1 MKNVVSQIFCVARV
15 GPATMATQNSTVN
28 RAEDSDGY
36 AAGESSASAFTDHPV
51 SEQGRVGRGTL
62 SDLLSG
68 RLRQH
73 VDEMKARFVKTMR
86 SRYDQLIAEHECY
99 QAQRLQEIRGG
110 LQPSD
115 KDGAQTK
122 KQRQRKYIPF
132 AEHLHREE
140 MEKAA
145 RQFNDEMNE
154 YQETFSR
161 SYGALLSRLSDAG
174 RDDKNLEQFRTKVDQ
189 LEAYFERECR
199 RFQSR
204 LPIYAKKFEI
214 LDTLHSHQVV
224 VIQGETGSG
233 KSTQLMQYMRDEL
246 AAHGAT
252 VCTQPRK
259 IAAITLAQRVTE
271 EMKTTVDS
279 PCIECLV
286 GMRKKP
292 KGETKALYATDRMLL
307 SEYLKDPELKR
318 FSHIV
323 IDEAHER
330 SLFTD
335 LLISMIKQLL
345 PQRLDLK
352 VVVTSATLNTD
363 LFKTYFNDC
372 PVIKVPGRVFPVDV
386 FWEEHRSPSYDYV
399 TAAVEKV
406 CLIHEREGPGHILV
420 FLTSQTEI
428 EKAIQTLNSKE
439 AVNESC
445 YLLPLH
451 GKLQPEEQQRVF
463 DPLPQGYDRKV
474 IVATNAAETSV
485 TIPGVGYVVDS
496 GMARIPSFDPIRHIM
511 SLDTKMINKSSADQ
525 RKGRAGRTGPGK
537 CYRLYTEQDYENMDT
552 SLTPEILRL
561 HLGIAVLKLL
571 ELGVEDVEAFE
582 FVEPPDR
589 EALRQAIE
597 SLTLLGA
604 LDEQGRLTDLGRKMS
619 VLPTEPRLSKM
630 IMVSNET
637 GCLQEAMAAAALLS
651 VGANVF
657 YRGITQED
665 QMKSD
670 TMKLQFCD
678 ETGDIIMY
686 IKVFAQ
692 WYSLP
697 DKHSQRN
704 QWCVQNCVNAKTMRV
719 ANDTLKELRF
729 IMKAPRVGFSLTP
742 ETILKV
748 AHAYFC
754 AFFENICCSAGH
766 FDAGY
771 VIRGIDNCT
780 AVMHPSSALVSLG
793 ANPEW
798 LVFGELRRTSRMFI
812 GNVVTV
818 PSEWLRELQ
827 GLIDID
833 QLQSQ
838 KFSKQTVATVHPL
851 LASNLIGK
859 RGIFIKELQSQI
871 NLACGYNYS
880 KPVVANNDASDE
892 SCTLVDVLVR
902 KGDMATACQLTQSR
916 IALIRDPY
924 KNETVEHNLT
934 SAIGRGVRAVI
945 GAGGEVKD
953 ITQESQFRRLNIYSV
968 PHGVSADEVKH
979 ILEQHGEI
987 DLFKCHSTT
996 TMPGRRLW
1004 GFVLYRKAS
1013 SAVSA
1018 LDHSK
1023 RANYKTDN
1031 GWTFQLQLQP
1041 EESPARC
1048 RLKFAWFP
1056 LQSREMGFVQFPS
1069 TETAVVATTRL
1080 QGMMIESQI
1089 FGGRLLSC
1097 QMDRKDDRT
1106 VFIRNLPRCVDEI
1119 QLQKL
1124 VIERSQL
1131 QPCKTSIARHR
1142 RNDVDLNGEQQHLN
1156 CLIERVLPAGV
1167 TKANYRVVTTIKN
1180 IYQPSMIVEFEND
1193 QVTAVVQE
1201 ALNARTGLMGLQ
1213 NLYALYTYST
1223 RFNIPKELAELKS
1236 CSVKIEAVVEK
1247 LRSTGKVNVR
1257 PLLDSKRGIP
1267 AIVIDGEEEES
1278 VQYAKLAIRAALRGV
1293 ELDFKSMPNA
1303 VKLLISPE
1311 LQSEVKR
1318 IEQFTSTWI
1327 QADRRNNTVYLHGE
1341 DQDIATAKTLL
1352 TEVMDGLQTVQIP
1365 LKGNGQPLGV
1375 MKQLFAE
1382 FGPYLKGLAEQVGLG
1397 LEQLTV
1403 NVRQHVLTVCSSLEK
1418 ADKVKAVVAN
1428 LSQGCPVSAVADGG
1442 EGCPDCP
1449 ICFTSLDIP
1458 AYTLILCGHRFCYCC
1473 LVQQLSSA
1481 VRDKTYPIVCPAEDC
1496 GQPFTMKDFC
1506 YLVTNKDQKKELLQA
1521 AVEEYVQRN
1530 TKNLRFCPTPNCT
1543 VVYKVTKSENV
1554 HQCLECLKA
1563 TCTACHEEGHPGLTC
1578 EEFKNPDQTIYNWMA
1593 TTVGGRNSKR
1603 CPSCSAVIE
1612 KTGGCPHMMC
1622 IICKQFICWTCMQ
1635 VFSTSQQCYAHICSA
1650 HNS

>member
-1 MKNVVSQIFCVARV
+1 MSRDDAR
-15 GPATMATQNSTVN
+15 GRGSTMNS
-28 RAEDSDGY
+28 AEDSEGY
-36 AAGESSASAFTDHPV
+36 VEGGSFSAGLVARRRVWYEARGSSASASVVSAAGYPV
-51 SEQGRVGRGTL
+51 NEYGIRSYSRPTGRRTL
-62 SDLLSG
+62 SDFVSDQ
-68 RLRQH
+68 LRKP
-73 VDEMKARFVKTMR
+73 VDEMKARLAKTMR

-99 QAQRLQEIRGG
+99 QAQRLQEIRHG

-496 GMARIPSFDPIRHIM
+496 GMARIPSYDPIRNIL

-561 HLGIAVLKLL
+561 HLGTAVLKLL
-571 ELGVEDVEAFE
+571 ELGVEDIEAFE

-589 EALRQAIE
+589 EALRRAVE

-630 IMVSNET
+630 IMVAKEM

-651 VGANVF
+651 IGANVF

-665 QMKSD
+665 QMNSD
-670 TMKLQFCD
+670 RMKLQFCD
-678 ETGDIIMY
+678 EAGDVVTY
-686 IKVFAQ
+686 VKVFAQ
-692 WYSLP
+692 WYSLQA
-697 DKHSQRN
+697 KRN
-704 QWCVQNCVNAKTMRV
+704 RWCVQNCVNAKTMRM
-719 ANDTLKELRF
+719 ADDMLKELRF
-729 IMKAPRVGFSLTP
+729 IMKAPKVDFSLTP
-742 ETILKV
+742 EIIVKV
-748 AHAYFC
+748 AYAYFL
-754 AFFENICCSAGH
+754 AFFENICCSASH
-766 FDAGY
+766 FEAGY
-771 VIRGIDNCT
+771 VIRGIDNC
-780 AVMHPSSALVSLG
+780 APVLCSCLSWCKP
-793 ANPEW
+793 
-798 LVFGELRRTSRMFI
+798 R
-812 GNVVTV
+812 
-818 PSEWLRELQ
+818 
-827 GLIDID
+827 
-833 QLQSQ
+833 
-838 KFSKQTVATVHPL
+838 VAC
-851 LASNLIGK
+851 IW
-859 RGIFIKELQSQI
+859 R
-871 NLACGYNYS
+871 
-880 KPVVANNDASDE
+880 
-892 SCTLVDVLVR
+892 
-902 KGDMATACQLTQSR
+902 
-916 IALIRDPY
+916 
-924 KNETVEHNLT
+924 
-934 SAIGRGVRAVI
+934 
-945 GAGGEVKD
+945 
-953 ITQESQFRRLNIYSV
+953 
-968 PHGVSADEVKH
+968 
-979 ILEQHGEI
+979 
-987 DLFKCHSTT
+987 
-996 TMPGRRLW
+996 
-1004 GFVLYRKAS
+1004 
-1013 SAVSA
+1013 
-1018 LDHSK
+1018 
-1023 RANYKTDN
+1023 
-1031 GWTFQLQLQP
+1031 
-1041 EESPARC
+1041 
-1048 RLKFAWFP
+1048 
-1056 LQSREMGFVQFPS
+1056 
-1069 TETAVVATTRL
+1069 
-1080 QGMMIESQI
+1080 
-1089 FGGRLLSC
+1089 
-1097 QMDRKDDRT
+1097 
-1106 VFIRNLPRCVDEI
+1106 
-1119 QLQKL
+1119 
-1124 VIERSQL
+1124 
-1131 QPCKTSIARHR
+1131 
-1142 RNDVDLNGEQQHLN
+1142 
-1156 CLIERVLPAGV
+1156 V
-1167 TKANYRVVTTIKN
+1167 TKNIKN
-1180 IYQPSMIVEFEND
+1180 VHWKCCHC
-1193 QVTAVVQE
+1193 T
-1201 ALNARTGLMGLQ
+1201 
-1213 NLYALYTYST
+1213 
-1223 RFNIPKELAELKS
+1223 
-1236 CSVKIEAVVEK
+1236 
-1247 LRSTGKVNVR
+1247 
-1257 PLLDSKRGIP
+1257 
-1267 AIVIDGEEEES
+1267 
-1278 VQYAKLAIRAALRGV
+1278 
-1293 ELDFKSMPNA
+1293 
-1303 VKLLISPE
+1303 
-1311 LQSEVKR
+1311 
-1318 IEQFTSTWI
+1318 
-1327 QADRRNNTVYLHGE
+1327 
-1341 DQDIATAKTLL
+1341 
-1352 TEVMDGLQTVQIP
+1352 
-1365 LKGNGQPLGV
+1365 
-1375 MKQLFAE
+1375 
-1382 FGPYLKGLAEQVGLG
+1382 EQV
-1397 LEQLTV
+1397 
-1403 NVRQHVLTVCSSLEK
+1403 
-1418 ADKVKAVVAN
+1418 A
-1428 LSQGCPVSAVADGG
+1428 
-1442 EGCPDCP
+1442 
-1449 ICFTSLDIP
+1449 
-1458 AYTLILCGHRFCYCC
+1458 
-1473 LVQQLSSA
+1473 
-1481 VRDKTYPIVCPAEDC
+1481 
-1496 GQPFTMKDFC
+1496 
-1506 YLVTNKDQKKELLQA
+1506 
-1521 AVEEYVQRN
+1521 QRAP
-1530 TKNLRFCPTPNCT
+1530 RI
-1543 VVYKVTKSENV
+1543 
-1554 HQCLECLKA
+1554 
-1563 TCTACHEEGHPGLTC
+1563 
-1578 EEFKNPDQTIYNWMA
+1578 D
-1593 TTVGGRNSKR
+1593 
-1603 CPSCSAVIE
+1603 
-1612 KTGGCPHMMC
+1612 
-1622 IICKQFICWTCMQ
+1622 
-1635 VFSTSQQCYAHICSA
+1635 
-1650 HNS
+1650 